1 MLHKP
6 RAFVDMDGVIV
17 NFDGYLQMRRD
28 AAAASG
34 QPFGGSDQLKRED
47 GAYAEMMPTPG
58 GLEGVRSLIG
68 MGFDVWI
75 ATKPPTGIAFA
86 YRDKAQWIFNWLP
99 ELKRKLIITHDK
111 GMLGDAEDV
120 LIDDRPWRASCY
132 DFDGTLIAHTDWTST
147 LARCR
152 RRMAGEHVVADCA
165 RREFMRTLRAYREM
179 VGGLYPGMAF
189 ERMQILRRNYL
200 TAGGDAAELPS
211 VPPPNADGR
220 PGC

>member
-75 ATKPPTGIAFA
+75 ATKPPTGVAFA

-111 GMLGDAEDV
+111 GMLGDALDV
-120 LIDDRPWRASCY
+120 LIDDRPWRANCY
-132 DFDGTLIAHTDWTST
+132 DFQGTLIAHTEWQHT
-147 LARCR
+147 LDRCR
-152 RRMAGEHVVADCA
+152 QRIEGVNTVADCV
-165 RREFMRTLRAYREM
+165 RREYMRTLRASAPLYAGSEAVVDWSRIRGLRSRY
-179 VGGLYPGMAF
+179 VANGGF
-189 ERMQILRRNYL
+189 
-200 TAGGDAAELPS
+200 AAELP
-211 VPPPNADGR
+211 R
-220 PGC
+220 FPGEEGSPAR